1 MANIF
6 DDLVQQ
12 LADAGIES
20 PRLEARMLLAFV
32 CGKEPAE
39 IFTDDKLN
47 ETQEKKLQSLLARRL
62 AHEPLD
68 KILGKREFY
77 KAEFKVSDKVLSPRA
92 DTETLVEAALRLLP
106 ADFAANILDLG
117 TGSGCIIE
125 SVLSERPL
133 MQGIAVD
140 ISAEALE
147 VAKENAE
154 NLGLAKRLKFIRA
167 SWFEADFAPRLAQKF
182 DVIVTNPPY
191 IPTGEI
197 TTLMPEVREYD
208 PFVALDGGEDGF
220 DSYRRI
226 AELAPELLQE
236 GGYVLVEAGAG
247 QAEKIAEIFAL
258 QGLHLVDIICDLA
271 GIKRCVVMKK

>member
-77 KAEFKVSDKVLSPRA
+77 KAEFKVSDKVLSPRP

-106 ADFAANILDLG
+106 SDNPTTILDLG

-125 SVLSERPL
+125 SLLLERPSA
-133 MQGIAVD
+133 QGVAID
-140 ISAEALE
+140 ISPEALQI
-147 VAKENAE
+147 AADNAV
-154 NLGLAKRLKFIRA
+154 NLGVANRLKFIQA
-167 SWFEADFAPRLAQKF
+167 SWFEADFATRLAQKF
-182 DVIVTNPPY
+182 DLIVTNPPY
-191 IPTGEI
+191 IPTKDI
-197 TTLMPEVREYD
+197 ATLMPEVQKYD
-208 PFVALDGGEDGF
+208 PLLALDGGTDGF
-220 DSYRRI
+220 DSYKRI
-226 AELAPELLQE
+226 AELAPILLKD
-236 GGYVLVEAGAG
+236 GGYILLEAGIG
-247 QAEKIAEIFAL
+247 QAEQIAEIFAK
-258 QGLHLVDIICDLA
+258 QGLHLISTEKDLS
-271 GIKRCVVMKK
+271 GIKRCVVMRK